1 MNGLMSGVGSR
12 APTGLGSSGGGL
24 VGGGLFLREGVCFRL
39 RLSLF
44 REGINLGGLK
54 VCWD

>member
-1 MNGLMSGVGSR
+1 MSGVGSR

>member
-1 MNGLMSGVGSR
+1 MSGAGSR

-39 RLSLF
+39 RLSRF
-44 REGINLGGLK
+44 KAEITKG
-54 VCWD
+54 V

>member
-1 MNGLMSGVGSR
+1 MSGLMSGVGSR

-39 RLSLF
+39 RLSRF
-44 REGINLGGLK
+44 KAGITKGA
-54 VCWD
+54 

>member
-24 VGGGLFLREGVCFRL
+24 VGGGLFLREGVCSDLGCRCL
-39 RLSLF
+39 E
-44 REGINLGGLK
+44 RE
-54 VCWD
+54 